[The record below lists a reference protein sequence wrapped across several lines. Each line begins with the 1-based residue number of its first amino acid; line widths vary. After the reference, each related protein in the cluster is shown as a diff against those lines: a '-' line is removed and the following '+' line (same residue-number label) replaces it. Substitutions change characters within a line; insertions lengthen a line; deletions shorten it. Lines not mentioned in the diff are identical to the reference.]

1 MLYVGGYPLGHR
13 QRHGATVAALA
24 PLNRIADP
32 DLIVPGQVLE
42 LPA

>member
-1 MLYVGGYPLGHR
+1 MGHR

-24 PLNRIADP
+24 SLNRIADP